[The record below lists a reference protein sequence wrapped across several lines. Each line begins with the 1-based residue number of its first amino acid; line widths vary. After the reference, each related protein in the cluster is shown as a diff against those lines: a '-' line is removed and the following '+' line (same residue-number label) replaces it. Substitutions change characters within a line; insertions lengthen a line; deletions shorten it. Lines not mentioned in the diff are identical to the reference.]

1 MRETLNNIAKS
12 FQNFIFEMYDK
23 PVFWVVL
30 FLVLLALVMW
40 GYSYLHKKDR

>member
-23 PVFWVVL
+23 PIFGIVGFGNVGL
-30 FLVLLALVMW
+30 FLFA
-40 GYSYLHKKDR
+40 